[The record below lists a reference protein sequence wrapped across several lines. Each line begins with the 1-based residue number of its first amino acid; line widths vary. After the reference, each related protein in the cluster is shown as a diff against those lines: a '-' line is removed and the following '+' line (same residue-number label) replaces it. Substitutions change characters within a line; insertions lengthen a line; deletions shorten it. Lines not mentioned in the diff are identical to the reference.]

1 MEKREYIFILIRI
14 LLIGGSIFLFISLS
28 VAETSPVRLIF
39 AGLLIVG
46 LISELFLSLT
56 RTRKRILRLLD
67 GFVAGD
73 PARFAESGEDQP
85 LARTLNRISE
95 EIRKSKTDREVQ
107 HQYLKSLVDNMDI
120 AIACFDDHWQVK
132 MANESWFE
140 FIGRPYLT
148 KVEENAVPDKKLY
161 ETLMGLKPG
170 KKESFRVNSPTGKRT
185 YALQMESF
193 RLDQEEYRLL
203 TAKDI
208 EAEVQLNETEAW
220 HKLLRVLT
228 HEIMNS
234 IAPVSSLSE
243 TVFNQMVESPS
254 PSEKQITDWR
264 TAVGAISSRSKSLLN
279 FTQSYRQ
286 LSRLPNPVKTPIP
299 IEPIITSIWKL
310 LLEKYEDIA
319 LDFSLRSLTIYADPT
334 LLEQLLLNLLK
345 NACEAMPASHDSWIR
360 VESNR
365 QSNHLIL
372 SVIDNGRG
380 IPDEILSDIFLPFFT
395 TKQTGSGVGLSLSRQ
410 IMQAHGGSMGV
421 GKGPEQIGTRI
432 DLRFPLVETET

>member
-1 MEKREYIFILIRI
+1 MLMEKREYIFILMRI
-14 LLIGGSIFLFISLS
+14 LLIGGSIFLFTSLS
-28 VAETSPVRLIF
+28 YAGTSPVRLTF

-73 PARFAESGEDQP
+73 PARLAESGEDQP
-85 LARTLNRISE
+85 LARALNRISE
-95 EIRKSKTDREVQ
+95 EIRKNKTDREVQ
-107 HQYLKSLVDNMDI
+107 HQYLKSLVDHMDI

-148 KVEENAVPDKKLY
+148 KVEENAVPDNKLY
-161 ETLMGLKPG
+161 QTLMELKPG
-170 KKESFRVNSPTGKRT
+170 RKETFQVNSPIGKRT

-193 RLDQEEYRLL
+193 RLDHEEYRLL

-243 TVFNQMVESPS
+243 TVFNQMKESPS
-254 PSEKQITDWR
+254 PTEKQITDWR
-264 TAVGAISSRSKSLLN
+264 SAVGAISSRSKSLLG
-279 FTQSYRQ
+279 FTESYRQ
-286 LSRLPNPVKTPIP
+286 LTRLPNPLKTSIS
-299 IEPIITSIWKL
+299 IESLINSIWKL
-310 LLEKYEDIA
+310 LREKHKDV
-319 LDFSLRSLTIYADPT
+319 SLHFGLQSPTIYADPT
-334 LLEQLLLNLLK
+334 LLEQLLVNVLK
-345 NACEAMPASHDSWIR
+345 NACEAMPVGQDSWIQI
-360 VESNR
+360 ES
-365 QSNHLIL
+365 QTHPKFLSL
-372 SVIDNGRG
+372 SVIDNGPG
-380 IPDEILSDIFLPFFT
+380 IPQEILSDIFLPFFT

-410 IMQAHGGSMGV
+410 IMQAHGGSIGV
-421 GKGPEQIGTRI
+421 GKGPGETGTRI
-432 DLRFPLVETET
+432 DLRFPLET